1 MHRYAQA
8 RRLIRNTGLKLPYR
22 MAMDLQVVAH
32 GAGLKQAWLHVLSLA
47 NPHKRHDGVGH
58 FNAFVFL

>member
-1 MHRYAQA
+1 
-8 RRLIRNTGLKLPYR
+8 
-22 MAMDLQVVAH
+22 MDLQVLAH
-32 GAGLKQAWLHVLSLA
+32 GAGLKQAWLHVLSPA